1 MNPLNNIFIIVYF
14 EYFYFLTCLL
24 IFSFLYL
31 TSEYELSTADGTKFK
46 LSREMVTSKT
56 FNKVVHVEEI
66 TPSVVEPSFGIGRIM
81 YAVLEHNFMTRE
93 ADEQRNVRSI
103 FNCYNINIKYVA
115 LVYYFDNH

>member
-1 MNPLNNIFIIVYF
+1 M
-14 EYFYFLTCLL
+14 
-24 IFSFLYL
+24 